1 VFFRRRICGTA
12 LKRPSFAPFVATAST
27 GLACVIFLWEAARVL
42 FQLARVDAEEQF
54 TAIFDKQLSPMR
66 GTVMITAANVIRG
79 GARIVPAKPHRVDF
93 IATEVLR
100 IIPPFNATSAR
111 R

>member
-1 VFFRRRICGTA
+1 M
-12 LKRPSFAPFVATAST
+12 
-27 GLACVIFLWEAARVL
+27 L
-42 FQLARVDAEEQF
+42 FQLARVDAEEKF

-79 GARIVPAKPHRVDF
+79 GARIVPGKPHRVDF
-93 IATEVLR
+93 IATEVLM
-100 IIPPFNATSAR
+100 IIQPFNATSAR